1 MLDIAFSHL
10 RFLLFCLLDNLK
22 YISFRPTSALLSACL
37 PWQKNNIPC
46 HARYP
51 EVSLHNPAE
60 AQGTEQTGLSDSQ
73 RCLRASEV
81 FHPADWPNLVI
92 FSDDLLMII
101 PFSREEK
108 PRCFTVIKPDK
119 ADVEGQHLFFNQLRN
134 VWLSFFFHPCMR
146 VCQYLHVYTGG
157 SKASRNVIHHPT
169 QEESPSRTPDNT
181 PEEPEQ
187 WMFS

>member
-1 MLDIAFSHL
+1 MLGIAFSHL

-101 PFSREEK
+101 PFSHEEK

-134 VWLSFFFHPCMR
+134 VWLSFFFPPMHACLS
-146 VCQYLHVYTGG
+146 VSTCVYWRKQGLQECDTPSHSGRE
-157 SKASRNVIHHPT
+157 SKSHTR
-169 QEESPSRTPDNT
+169 
-181 PEEPEQ
+181 
-187 WMFS
+187 